1 MTAAEKDTEK
11 KREEYEEGIKKT
23 VIPVIF
29 GVLAGIISFFIVPDP
44 ISSDGLLI
52 GILMILIQKFVY
64 PFVHTKL
71 ESAKDWLYI
80 SFMTLFCWFIV
91 YTLLLNL

>member
-1 MTAAEKDTEK
+1 MAAEQKDTDK
-11 KREEYEEGIKKT
+11 KRAEYEEGIKKT
-23 VIPVIF
+23 IIPVIF
-29 GVLAGIISFFIVPDP
+29 GIVAAISSFVIVPDP

-52 GILMILIQKFVY
+52 AILMIMIQKFVY
-64 PFVHTKL
+64 PFLGTKL

-80 SFMTLFCWFIV
+80 SFMTLFSWFMV